1 MLRNGIYLVITP
13 FFPSKDS
20 HHGSYIYD
28 QINEIRNQTNFNI
41 IVLKTVGWF
50 SNEKNYKYDNFKV
63 LIFKLLDLPSFIFPG
78 IFNYINKKSI
88 ISFLCKNKIDNITIV
103 HGHVSYP
110 SAFLLNY
117 IVEHFGS
124 KSILQHHGLDVL
136 QLNVGRIDLLRKIQR
151 NYIVKS
157 FIKQLNNIDLNI
169 GVSNSVLLQLRSFDN
184 YQPKSEEV
192 LYNGVNRL
200 IFFPIK
206 KNKSNIFK
214 IGCIANFYK
223 TKDQITLIKAVH
235 NLIIN
240 GNEIK
245 LSLIGLGPT
254 LKTCKSYVKK
264 NNLDKYITFSSFREH
279 NKLNSFYNSIDLFVL
294 PSYFEAFGCVYLES
308 WSTNTPFI
316 GISNQ
321 GISEIVPDSDLM
333 LIDAQDII
341 SLKEKILHFMNNEIF
356 LEFDSRFDIKNTI
369 KDFLMFDI
377 FKIK

>member
-1 MLRNGIYLVITP
+1 MLRNGTYLVITP

-41 IVLKTVGWF
+41 IVLKTVGLF
-50 SNEKNYKYDNFKV
+50 SNEKNYEYDNFKV

-78 IFNYINKKSI
+78 IFNNINKKSI
-88 ISFLCKNKIDNITIV
+88 ISFLCRNKIDNVTIA

-110 SAFLLNY
+110 SAFLLNH

-124 KSILQHHGLDVL
+124 KSILHHHGLDVL
-136 QLNVGRIDLLRKIQR
+136 QLNIGSIALLRIVQR

-157 FIKQLNNIDLNI
+157 FIKQLNNIDLNV
-169 GVSNSVLLQLRSFDN
+169 GVSNSVLLQLRSFNN
-184 YQPKSEEV
+184 YKPKSESV

-200 IFFPIK
+200 IFFPTK
-206 KNKSNIFK
+206 KNKSNLYK

-223 TKDQITLIKAVH
+223 TKDQITLIKSVH

-240 GNEIK
+240 GNKIE

-254 LKTCKSYVKK
+254 LQLCKSYVKK
-264 NNLDKYITFSSFREH
+264 HNLEEYITFSSFRKH
-279 NKLNSFYNSIDLFVL
+279 NELNSFYNSIDLFVL
-294 PSYFEAFGCVYLES
+294 PSYFEALGCVYLES

-316 GISNQ
+316 GVSNQ
-321 GISEIVPDSDLM
+321 GISEIVPHSDLM
-333 LIDAQDII
+333 LIDAHDRI
-341 SLKEKILHFMNNEIF
+341 SLEEKILYFMNNKLF
-356 LEFDSRFDIKNTI
+356 LDFDSRFDIKNTI
-369 KDFLMFDI
+369 RDFLMFDI
-377 FKIK
+377 FKLK